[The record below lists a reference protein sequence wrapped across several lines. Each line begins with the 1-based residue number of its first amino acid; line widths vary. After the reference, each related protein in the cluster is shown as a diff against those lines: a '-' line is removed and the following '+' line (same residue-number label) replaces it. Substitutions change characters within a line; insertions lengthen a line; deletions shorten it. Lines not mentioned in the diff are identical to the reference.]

1 LTQSGALAGFVLPY
15 LGQQDRAL
23 PAAPFDLVPRAA
35 VADYPTD
42 FRAMNTET
50 VSLLS
55 RRGEQLTNALLDAY
69 LPEL

>member
-1 LTQSGALAGFVLPY
+1 MPY

-23 PAAPFDLVPRAA
+23 PVAVPDLVPRSA

-42 FRAMNTET
+42 FRAMSAET
-50 VSLLS
+50 IALLS

-69 LPEL
+69 LPQL